1 MVLLTI
7 INVILF
13 MSVLLFFITT
23 LHKLNRINK
32 NALSKSVAKKG
43 IFTFD
48 NLFPSPKQPA
58 PSFAELCDFDQVE
71 NNFDKNSSTN
81 GDYTLLHAQ
90 DSVEFSSFFFAAL
103 DLLCVFDSSAT
114 FKKVNNQWELIFGY
128 TKQDLIDTD
137 LVSYLHKDDVSS
149 AGEFIQ
155 SLEKHTDSANFI
167 CRFKTP
173 DRSWK
178 WLEWRLTRFGK
189 WIYGAARDISER
201 KDDEDIL
208 KDLVQVT
215 VKTPSEGFFGAVCEW
230 LRRWLNC
237 DLCLMIEFDEDND
250 GSVVSV
256 SSSEKIVFVNF
267 FKIKDTI
274 INLTR
279 EKGYCYYADNI
290 DVICHDS
297 SLVTSY
303 SFRGYTGTCLYDKH
317 HKIKGVLCL
326 LTQSELRLPS
336 MAQQVFQIIA
346 VRASAEMEH
355 LQAEDKYSSILNTVM
370 DCFALIDIN
379 GKFIDVN
386 EAYCKVT
393 GYKKRDLLN
402 MSLFD
407 IEASTSLEDLHERLD
422 GLTNGGYDRFET
434 RHRCKNGEIV
444 DLEISINLLRSR
456 STRFVMFLRD
466 ISQRKKTEA
475 EIKDIT
481 ERLTLATRAARAG
494 IWDWDIINNT
504 LIWNDQMFELYGK
517 CELEYPPTVEK
528 WKETIHPLDRENVM
542 VEIDLALKGTIEF
555 NGEFRILHTDG
566 EVKHLRV
573 LSKVF
578 RNELGTAVRMIGMNW
593 DITMEKEIQIELRNA
608 IDTADRANRSKSEFI
623 ANMSHEIR
631 TPLNAVIGFS
641 ELLET
646 LSNDHK
652 QKQYINSIITA
663 GKSLLR
669 IINDILD
676 MSKIEA
682 GMMKVRNEP
691 MQLSPVFEEIRQIFN
706 QRIIEKG
713 LKLLLEIDPELPEIL
728 YLDEIRL
735 RQVLINLAGNAVKFT
750 DTGIV
755 KIAAHR
761 ISVGINENSEEI
773 CDFSIIVSDTGFGI
787 PVEEQKIIFEPFR
800 QRSGQNAAVYGGTG
814 LGLSISKKLT
824 ELMNGELSVK
834 SEPGKGTAFTL
845 KLSNVKTRK
854 ENKNNLKKEN
864 NDSTH
869 AHFFTKN
876 TVLIADDTDSNRQML
891 KEHLINAGLDVLE
904 ADDGESAVKTALE
917 TKPHVIIMDIRM
929 PHLNGIDAMKKLREI
944 DSFKEV
950 PIIALSASNNLEEIV
965 RTEKNSFNDY
975 LSKPLDFDKLMTT
988 LEQYLPKASR
998 QGKTLKRQSKEKLTL
1013 PAELKDIFKR
1023 EFEQKIENF
1032 SGAIRIQR
1040 IRSLIGELH
1049 LFSTEHSSDE
1059 IDTIAVK
1066 LEKAVE
1072 AYDIEKIK
1080 NLLINCN
1087 EFCR

>member
-1 MVLLTI
+1 MILLMILNVVLFI
-7 INVILF
+7 
-13 MSVLLFFITT
+13 SASLFFIIT
-23 LHKLNRINK
+23 LYRHNRIIKNVLNK
-32 NALSKSVAKKG
+32 QVEKNDFFSIDKEL
-43 IFTFD
+43 
-48 NLFPSPKQPA
+48 LPPKQPA
-58 PSFAELCDFDQVE
+58 PNFVELCDFDLVE
-71 NNFDKNSSTN
+71 NHLDKNSNNN
-81 GDYTLLHAQ
+81 GNHTLLHDQ
-90 DSVEFSSFFFAAL
+90 DNVEFNSLFFAAL

-114 FKKVNNQWELIFGY
+114 FKMVNKQWELIFGY
-128 TKQDLIDTD
+128 KKQDLIDTNFI
-137 LVSYLHKDDVSS
+137 SYLHRNDVSS

-155 SLEKHTDSANFI
+155 SIEKHTDSANFI
-167 CRFKTP
+167 CRFRTA

-201 KDDEDIL
+201 KNDEDIL
-208 KDLVQVT
+208 RDLVQVT
-215 VKTPSEGFFGAVCEW
+215 VKTPSEGFFGAVCVW
-230 LRRWLNC
+230 LRSWLNC
-237 DLCLMIEFDEDND
+237 DLCLMIEIDEDND
-250 GSVVSV
+250 GSIVSV
-256 SSSEKIVFVNF
+256 SSSERITFVNS
-267 FKIKDTI
+267 FKIKDTL
-274 INLTR
+274 INLTI
-279 EKGYCYYADNI
+279 EKEYCYYADNI

-303 SFRGYTGTCLYDKH
+303 SFRGYSGICLYDKL

-386 EAYCKVT
+386 EAYCKLT
-393 GYKKRDLLN
+393 GYNKNDLLN

-407 IEASTSLEDLHERLD
+407 IEASTSLEGLHARLD

-434 RHRCKNGEIV
+434 RHQCKNGEFV
-444 DLEISINLLRSR
+444 DLEININHLRSR

-481 ERLTLATRAARAG
+481 ERLTLATRAAQAG
-494 IWDWDIINNT
+494 IWDWDLINDT

-517 CELEYPPTVEK
+517 SELEFLPTVEA
-528 WKETIHPLDRENVM
+528 WKKTIHPLDLESVM
-542 VEIDLALKGTIEF
+542 VEIDLALKGIIEF
-555 NGEFRILHTDG
+555 NGEFRILHTGG
-566 EVKHLRV
+566 EMKHLRV

-706 QRIIEKG
+706 QKINEKG

-750 DTGIV
+750 DTGVV
-755 KIAAHR
+755 KIEARR
-761 ISVGINENSEEI
+761 INVGVSENSEVI
-773 CDFSIIVSDTGFGI
+773 CDISIIVSDTGFGI

-800 QRSGQNAAVYGGTG
+800 QRSGQNAAKYGGTG
-814 LGLSISKKLT
+814 LGLSICKKLT
-824 ELMNGELSVK
+824 ELMNGELSVE
-834 SEPGKGTAFTL
+834 SEPAKGTAFTL
-845 KLSNVKTRK
+845 KLRNVKTRK
-854 ENKNNLKKEN
+854 EYKKNVKKEN
-864 NDSTH
+864 TDSTQT
-869 AHFFTKN
+869 HFFTKN

-904 ADDGESAVKTALE
+904 AGDGESAVKSAL
-917 TKPHVIIMDIRM
+917 TNKPHIIIMDIRM
-929 PHLNGIDAMKKLREI
+929 PHLNGVDAMKKLRNI

-950 PIIALSASNNLEEIV
+950 PIIALSASNDLEEIGK
-965 RTEKNSFNDY
+965 TERCSFNDY
-975 LSKPLDFDKLMTT
+975 LSKPLDLEKLMTT

-998 QGKTLKRQSKEKLTL
+998 QGKAIKRQCKEKRTL
-1013 PAELKDIFKR
+1013 PAELSGLFKK
-1023 EFEQKIENF
+1023 EFEEKIENF

-1049 LFSTEHSSDE
+1049 LFSNEHSSDE

-1080 NLLINCN
+1080 NLLKKCHD
-1087 EFCR
+1087 FCR